1 MGKAHGTGYK
11 TMGVAHGIPLK
22 TMEGVHGKLVSKAS
36 KHEDGVDLISNLPD
50 PLLLLILS
58 GLPSTEEQIRT
69 SILSRR
75 WRSVDLHCF
84 RLSGW
89 DSYRT
94 STVERWIHATVMK
107 NVKQL
112 DLSFGPKEKYFE
124 DMVIPHSLMTCT
136 SLEVL
141 RLSCR
146 HRVIL
151 PRISG
156 FPALRVLKL
165 ENVELFDNDLVKY
178 FFLESCP
185 LLEDLTLYECVVDKL
200 DLVCIS
206 CPNLKKLTLLNWC
219 KYYLC
224 SSLKLSCPKLVYLDL
239 KGEVASTYIFE
250 CLYSLKEAV
259 LYPEIDAVFDK
270 LFHEF
275 SHLESF
281 TTNLDYLPEW
291 IDDAHDVALQ
301 NLKTL
306 ELHSL
311 IDEFTAERL
320 IQALEYCPELE
331 SLSLTFENVIS
342 CDPMRHQTNA
352 FLSPLKVPVAAKGVA
367 AKGLCWRSASFQP

>member
-1 MGKAHGTGYK
+1 MNNS
-11 TMGVAHGIPLK
+11 VQR
-22 TMEGVHGKLVSKAS
+22 KAS

-58 GLPSTEEQIRT
+58 GLQSTEEQIRT

-75 WRSVDLHCF
+75 WRYLWTLVPSLDLKPLAKLQNSKFKEFVYWVLLNRSVDLYCF

-112 DLSFGPKEKYFE
+112 DLSFGPKEKYIE
-124 DMVIPHSLMTCT
+124 DMMIPHCLMTCT

-200 DLVCIS
+200 DLLCVS

-239 KGEVASTYIFE
+239 KGEVASSYIFE

-259 LYPEIDAVFDK
+259 LYPECDAIFNK

-275 SHLESF
+275 SHLESLA
-281 TTNLDYLPEW
+281 TNLDFLPEVNVYSLHEW
-291 IDDAHDVALQ
+291 LIYRGFSIDVFCFPNFVFKLYI
-301 NLKTL
+301 L
-306 ELHSL
+306 
-311 IDEFTAERL
+311 
-320 IQALEYCPELE
+320 
-331 SLSLTFENVIS
+331 
-342 CDPMRHQTNA
+342 
-352 FLSPLKVPVAAKGVA
+352 LSPD
-367 AKGLCWRSASFQP
+367 